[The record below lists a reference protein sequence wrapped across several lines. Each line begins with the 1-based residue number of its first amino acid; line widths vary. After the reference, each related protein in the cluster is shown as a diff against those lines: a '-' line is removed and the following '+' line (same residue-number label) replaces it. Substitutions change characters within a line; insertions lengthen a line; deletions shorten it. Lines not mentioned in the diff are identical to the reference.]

1 MTQECSYNKP
11 MSSSPKRIVCL
22 TEESV
27 ETLFLLGKSELIVG
41 VSHYV
46 ERPTEAK
53 NLPKVSHFLSGQQE
67 KIVALKPDLIL
78 GFSDIQKDLA
88 RDLIGRGQNVFVT
101 NQRTFSEI
109 FDYILMLSRI
119 VDAADAGEKLVDS
132 YRRKLDQFTKKN
144 AQRTKRPK
152 VYFEEWD
159 EPKISAIQWVNQLI
173 KACGGDPLF
182 GEHEGVTASERFVS
196 DEEIIKRNPDII
208 FGCWCG
214 KTVKLDQFY
223 QRPGWEKISAVKNK
237 QVFELAP
244 EVFLQPGPA
253 LFEDGLDLMSAAL
266 DLV

>member
-1 MTQECSYNKP
+1 MSY
-11 MSSSPKRIVCL
+11 PKRIVCL

-27 ETLFLLGKSELIVG
+27 ETLFLIGKSELIVG

-46 ERPTEAK
+46 ERPEEAK
-53 NLPKVSHFLSGQQE
+53 KLPKVSHFLSGQQD

-119 VDAADAGEKLVDS
+119 VGAENEGMNLVDS
-132 YRRKLDQFTKKN
+132 YKRKVDQFVTKSAK
-144 AQRTKRPK
+144 RSYRPK

-159 EPKISAIQWVNQLI
+159 EPKISAIQWVNELI
-173 KACGGDPLF
+173 ETAGGVPLF
-182 GEHEGVTASERFVS
+182 AEHKGVTASERFVS
-196 DEEIIKRNPDII
+196 DEEVIKRNPDII
-208 FGCWCG
+208 MGCWCG
-214 KTVKLDQFY
+214 KKVKLDQFY
-223 QRPGWEKISAVKNK
+223 QRPGWEQISAIKNK
-237 QVFELAP
+237 HVIELAP

-253 LFEDGLDLMSAAL
+253 LFEDGLDLMSQAL
-266 DLV
+266 DLI